1 MPYLKIFFE
10 VNYRSRRTC
19 RLSVIELLM
28 ERMKGIRTRERD
40 CMSKRTK
47 FIVIDTETV
56 DTVKRKDGK
65 PNPSN
70 ALVYDAGWVVADA
83 DGTIYERRS
92 FVNLDVLARRELMET
107 AYYADKLPLYWSGL
121 NVTWQPT
128 DTKTIWR
135 TLANDCKE
143 YDVKELYAYNSRFDE
158 QALNSTIRH
167 MSNGWRNFFAPYKT
181 VWRDVWAMAGETIC
195 ASKKYVRWCDVNGF
209 ITQSGNPS
217 TSAETVYRYICGNL
231 NFEEQHTALSDA
243 EIELAILLKARKYW
257 RKLSGKTGDG
267 WRDAARIYR
276 EMQAG

>member
-1 MPYLKIFFE
+1 
-10 VNYRSRRTC
+10 
-19 RLSVIELLM
+19 
-28 ERMKGIRTRERD
+28 
-40 CMSKRTK
+40 MSKKTK

-56 DTVKRKDGK
+56 DVTKRKDGK

-92 FVNLDVLARRELMET
+92 FANLDVLARRELMET

-121 NVTWQPT
+121 NVDWLPV

-135 TLANDCKE
+135 TLAADCKE
-143 YDVKELYAYNSRFDE
+143 YGVKELYAYNSRFDE

-195 ASKKYVRWCDVNGF
+195 ATKKYVKWCDANGF
-209 ITQSGNPS
+209 LTASGNPS
-217 TSAETVYRYICGNL
+217 TSAETVYRYICGNVR
-231 NFEEQHTALSDA
+231 FEEQHTALSDA
-243 EIELAILLKARKYW
+243 EIELAILLKVRKYW

-276 EMQAG
+276 EMQAECD